1 MSNEEEGF
9 NIRFGDAE
17 DWENVSLDALKLV
30 PKLAQ
35 KKKKKLILSP
45 TL

>member
-17 DWENVSLDALKLV
+17 DWENVSLDALKL
-30 PKLAQ
+30 
-35 KKKKKLILSP
+35 LIY
-45 TL
+45 